1 MDSDNFLFDLLPVR
15 PRVEAHESLTSF
27 LLRLTIANGYQ
38 TTSNLWMHLLG
49 QGCHFQVRTLDYPPP
64 ALRAVLRA
72 LSHGEEDMLGAT
84 FHYLLPHLGI
94 RKVTTRSLTGFLRGS
109 IGYTLRYCPICLAER
124 QMHQLTWRFL
134 ALRGCSKHQCA
145 LHECCDHCGD
155 ALPLLSTPDSFGYC
169 PSCGMALSAA
179 CMIPLRGLELEKTRF
194 IEHELRSWLSP
205 VKWSE
210 AEYPSN
216 ATDLGAKIS
225 ALRKQR
231 GLSRSDVANSLHT
244 WIDRIDAI
252 ESGPVDRSRLRDF
265 LAYMS
270 LLNVSINELSP
281 FSLVPPNQDC
291 RLVPI
296 SEISTVNGTDA
307 PLYFCQRSANR
318 PSVDYEEDRR
328 FSLCKERYS
337 DENIASEDEF
347 WLKRINN
354 AVLQTSIAGE
364 ALSQQRVLE
373 HLGARR
379 ETIASF
385 PQALALLERIGRA
398 SYRSTDQVLSNQVQ
412 GLLDAMRMLGMQPTG
427 SKIGELLQV
436 SLSTLTYYPSVN
448 RLLNNECSFSETDD
462 QLHQHYLADQIV
474 IASRVLA
481 SMGHQV
487 TVQSIC
493 RGISCPLPNLLCY
506 PFIRVLLESIAEDF
520 EHIENRSYE
529 SFEID
534 KIRTLLLCANE
545 AQSDTCNLRRTALLD
560 HLKLSEHD
568 LLQYPNVR
576 IAMEYILTSMWRL
589 ENGSAQRVEQ
599 SVVDAIHNIVS
610 DLRQQGRAVSDKRIR
625 AGLIERR
632 FYLNRFPRAR
642 STLRQVLAAEKLSC
656 YEGSEHVAEDPV
668 NRIAVPP
675 ENKPRRRKR
684 LSFAEREKHYQQLT
698 RSAIEELKRLNQP
711 ITMKAICAIAS
722 MGKNLCYR
730 YPSIMEMVETSRRE
744 DSSSVGGLFSR

>member
-1 MDSDNFLFDLLPVR
+1 MSVQFHFDVLPVR
-15 PRVEAHESLTSF
+15 PPIEPRESLTGY
-27 LLRLTIANGYQ
+27 LTRLAIANKCRRVPH
-38 TTSNLWMHLLG
+38 LWQQLLEQG
-49 QGCHFQVRTLDYPPP
+49 QLKMRTLDFPPP
-64 ALRAVLRA
+64 AAQKLAQILSCPEKTVLRT
-72 LSHGEEDMLGAT
+72 T
-84 FHYLLPHLGI
+84 FYYLLRHLEVS
-94 RKVTTRSLTGFLRGS
+94 VTTRSLAVFLRGNIS
-109 IGYTLRYCPICLAER
+109 YSLRYCPACFGEHPIYRLA
-124 QMHQLTWRFL
+124 WRFL
-134 ALRGCSKHQCA
+134 ALPGCSKHGYA
-145 LHECCDHCGD
+145 LCDRCSHCEQRF
-155 ALPLLSTPDSFGYC
+155 PLISVPDLFGRC
-169 PSCGMALSAA
+169 PSCGMSLLTARPVSLNQA
-179 CMIPLRGLELEKTRF
+179 ELEKTAY
-194 IEHELRSWLSP
+194 IENELDFWLSP
-205 VKWSE
+205 VKEHE
-210 AEYPSN
+210 AEQPNY
-216 ATDLGAKIS
+216 ARALGEKLS
-225 ALRKQR
+225 SLREEH
-231 GLSRSDVANSLHT
+231 GLSRYDVANTLGL
-244 WIDRIDAI
+244 WVDRIDAI
-252 ESGPVDRSRLRDF
+252 ESGQVSGTRLCDF
-265 LAYMS
+265 LAYMR
-270 LLNVSINELSP
+270 LLNASMYELSLC
-281 FSLVPPNQDC
+281 SS
-291 RLVPI
+291 
-296 SEISTVNGTDA
+296 SEANIDHSISTMLEPLRGNRIDTSLSYGSDNA
-307 PLYFCQRSANR
+307 PN
-318 PSVDYEEDRR
+318 EED
-328 FSLCKERYS
+328 SEHLVC
-337 DENIASEDEF
+337 EDEL
-347 WLKRINN
+347 WVKRIEN
-354 AVLQTSIAGE
+354 AVIQTGIAGE
-364 ALSQQRVLE
+364 VLSQQRILE
-373 HLGARR
+373 HLGVRR

-427 SKIGELLQV
+427 NKVGELLQL
-436 SLSTLTYYPSVN
+436 SLSTLSYYPSVN
-448 RLLNNECSFSETDD
+448 RLLKNECSFSETDD

-474 IASRVLA
+474 IASQVLA

-493 RGISCPLPNLLCY
+493 RGILCPLPNLLCY

-698 RSAIEELKRLNQP
+698 RSAIGELRRLNQP
-711 ITMKAICAIAS
+711 ITMKAICAIAG

-744 DSSSVGGLFSR
+744 DSS